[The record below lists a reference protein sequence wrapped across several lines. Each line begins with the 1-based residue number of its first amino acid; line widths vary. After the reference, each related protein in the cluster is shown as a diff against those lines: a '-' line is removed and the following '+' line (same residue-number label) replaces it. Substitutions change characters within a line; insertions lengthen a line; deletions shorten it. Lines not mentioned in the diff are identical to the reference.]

1 MNLSEFIIFLKN
13 KDNPLVISMIPG
25 LISEDGSLI
34 KILENNK
41 IPFIGSNS
49 LTMKTTWDK
58 YLFNL
63 EYEELIF
70 SIINSFSP
78 LKGEISSKIYCS
90 LGNYHDN

>member
-1 MNLSEFIIFLKN
+1 MIAK
-13 KDNPLVISMIPG
+13 KD
-25 LISEDGSLI
+25 
-34 KILENNK
+34 
-41 IPFIGSNS
+41 
-49 LTMKTTWDK
+49 
-58 YLFNL
+58 LFNL